1 MTQHPASV
9 AYVDGMRV
17 WQSFGTYVHVLTGNF
32 SHLFVPEYC
41 TMQCMMRLPT
51 GDDLIEHVVPSWMVD
66 FVVKQM
72 SAAGRTP
79 SFCSANGLGH
89 NSNICMDLPYY
100 STCAFSWALKFYRL
114 KKL

>member
-51 GDDLIEHVVPSWMVD
+51 GDDLIEHVVRSWMVD

-72 SAAGRTP
+72 SAAGRLLP
-79 SFCSANGLGH
+79 FVRPMDRPHL
-89 NSNICMDLPYY
+89 NIYIWAFLTFDLCILHGPII
-100 STCAFSWALKFYRL
+100 
-114 KKL
+114 